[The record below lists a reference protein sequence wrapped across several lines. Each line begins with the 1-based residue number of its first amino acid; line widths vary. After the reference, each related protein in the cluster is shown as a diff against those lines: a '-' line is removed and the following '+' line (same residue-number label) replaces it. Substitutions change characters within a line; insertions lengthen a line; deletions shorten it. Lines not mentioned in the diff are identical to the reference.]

1 MGQIKGILKTM
12 ETVIISANQMLIM
25 TVFMAIG
32 FAFKKFKLFDDGA
45 SAVISKLVVNV
56 FLPSMTFLTFA
67 KNFTYQAITEKSS
80 LLLMAVI
87 ILGVTY
93 VLSVGLAHLFSKKKE
108 TQDIYIYSFTI
119 PNLGYMGYP
128 LVKAIFGEA
137 ALLETMIFTIP
148 FNIFIYTA
156 GMMLL
161 TPQKKVTLKF
171 LLNPS
176 IVAIVLGM
184 IVGVAGIKLPAFATG
199 ALEKA
204 EACMGP
210 AAMILTGVVF
220 ARMNL
225 KSIFGD
231 PKAYIA
237 SAIRLLAIPIAVLF
251 VLRALNVPHGWI
263 LSAVAMLAMPM
274 GLNSVVFPEAYG
286 GDSETGAKCSL
297 MSGFLAIATIPIVFG
312 MI

>member
-1 MGQIKGILKTM
+1 
-12 ETVIISANQMLIM
+12 MLIM

-32 FAFKKFKLFDDGA
+32 YVFRKCRLFDDGA
-45 SAVISKLVVNV
+45 SGVISKLVVNV

-67 KNFTYQAITEKSS
+67 KNFTYQAVTEKSS
-80 LLLMAVI
+80 LLLLSLV
-87 ILGVTY
+87 ILGVTF
-93 VLSVGLAHLFSKKKE
+93 VLSIVLARLFSKKKD
-108 TQDIYIYSFTI
+108 TQNVYIYSFTI

-137 ALLETMIFTIP
+137 ALLDTMIFTIP

-184 IVGVAGIKLPAFATG
+184 IVGITGLKLPTFAMG

-237 SAIRLLAIPIAVLF
+237 SAIRLLIIPLALLF
-251 VLRALNVPHGWI
+251 ALRALHVPHGWI

-312 MI
+312 LI